1 MSSVAETLRQYQRRK
16 VYLPA
21 TTARPM
27 CLNIDWRPQTV
38 IVEGFAPAS
47 AARGREKN
55 AGASVR
61 GPRIVWINATAD
73 DAYLDLRSDAQPPTL
88 WLHGTAFDLSERE
101 ARKLAE
107 TLEPVGMRIERQQ
120 PITTASTAEVSL

>member
-1 MSSVAETLRQYQRRK
+1 MSGVAEALRQCQRRK
-16 VYLPA
+16 VDLPA
-21 TTARPM
+21 TTPRTM
-27 CLNIDWRPQTV
+27 FLNIDWRPQTV

-47 AARGREKN
+47 AARGHEKN
-55 AGASVR
+55 AGASAR
-61 GPRIVWINATAD
+61 CSRIVWISATAD

-107 TLEPVGMRIERQQ
+107 TLEPVGMRIERRQ
-120 PITTASTAEVSL
+120 PIKAASTAEVSL